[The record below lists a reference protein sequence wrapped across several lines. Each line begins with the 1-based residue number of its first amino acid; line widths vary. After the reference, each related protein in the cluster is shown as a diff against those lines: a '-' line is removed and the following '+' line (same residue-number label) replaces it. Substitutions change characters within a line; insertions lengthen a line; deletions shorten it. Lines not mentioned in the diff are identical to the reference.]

1 MGTGSSFSVR
11 YVAKET
17 EDPKLSSLK
26 IGEGEWFLP
35 SCFCFNLLC
44 QKVIQEGLNDTDSF
58 LWAKKISTMIS
69 WYREE
74 KRLEGIF
81 RYYSSIAT
89 VRLLEAL
96 VAKETVVDSFVYN
109 YWFPLVVCW

>member
-1 MGTGSSFSVR
+1 MVFTFLLLLQLAVPEGDSRGS
-11 YVAKET
+11 
-17 EDPKLSSLK
+17 
-26 IGEGEWFLP
+26 
-35 SCFCFNLLC
+35 
-44 QKVIQEGLNDTDSF
+44 DSF
-58 LWAKKISTMIS
+58 LWAKKISTMLS

>member
-1 MGTGSSFSVR
+1 
-11 YVAKET
+11 
-17 EDPKLSSLK
+17 
-26 IGEGEWFLP
+26 
-35 SCFCFNLLC
+35 
-44 QKVIQEGLNDTDSF
+44 
-58 LWAKKISTMIS
+58 MIS

-81 RYYSSIAT
+81 RYSSIAT

-109 YWFPLVVCW
+109 YWFPLVVRW